1 LALGSSFATATNVP
15 AGFMLQYTSNQLDLV
30 ASAATFSGSATWASL
45 APGTTGTWNNSANWL
60 DNNHQPGVPGASL
73 LPTRTADTATFSGS
87 GSITQITLDTNPTL
101 AALSFSNSNYTLTG
115 GSLTF
120 LSSAST
126 ATLTVSNGSQQINSG
141 VAIAG
146 GSLAISIS
154 NSGSLGIAG
163 IVSDDG
169 SQRSLILGGDG
180 SGTLTLSNSLNTY
193 MGGTYVNSGTLI
205 ATADGAI
212 PSGTSLYVGAGAS
225 TLFASTVEPEYSPVA
240 AATHD
245 VVAVP
250 EPGTIVLLAM
260 GLVVG
265 LGVWRRR
272 KRIGMD
278 LA

>member
-1 LALGSSFATATNVP
+1 VTYSLS
-15 AGFMLQYTSNQLDLV
+15 TSADSGYLDLV
-30 ASAATFSGSATWASL
+30 VANAATFSGSATWASSG
-45 APGTTGTWNNSANWL
+45 PGTTGTWSTAANWL
-60 DNNHQPGVPGASL
+60 DNNQQHGVPGTATL
-73 LPTRTADTATFSGS
+73 TRTADTATFSGS
-87 GSITQITLDTNPTL
+87 GSVTQITLDVNPTL
-101 AALSFSNSNYTLTG
+101 SALSFSNSNYTLTG

-141 VAIAG
+141 VAITG

-154 NSGSLGIAG
+154 NSGSLGLSG
-163 IVSDDG
+163 IVSDDNG
-169 SQRSLILGGDG
+169 QRSLILGGDG

-212 PSGTSLYVGAGAS
+212 PNGSSLYVGAGAS
-225 TLFASTVEPEYSPVA
+225 GLFASSVVPEYSPVA

-250 EPGTIVLLAM
+250 EPGTIALLIAA
-260 GLVVG
+260 LCSAAACYRIS
-265 LGVWRRR
+265 RRSR
-272 KRIGMD
+272 QQS
-278 LA
+278 